1 MVLGMNVLS
10 IHHKTAAAI
19 AAALI
24 SFAAPQPGYAGPLED
39 AQASWSDALSAPASV
54 SLPVQ
59 RPRVAQARPVAEA
72 DYAQQSTVSAHPLPG
87 CTARQQRGFQLV
99 LGALSHCMGGR
110 LSGSEREVMVFDKT
124 ARQRSEAARL
134 ALREDPRQLMRLPLT
149 ASAGLSVPITQH
161 AQIGVEY
168 SFSEAGRTSPFQFRP
183 GGRPADE
190 LAGHSATFRVGLNL

>member
-1 MVLGMNVLS
+1 
-10 IHHKTAAAI
+10 
-19 AAALI
+19 
-24 SFAAPQPGYAGPLED
+24 
-39 AQASWSDALSAPASV
+39 
-54 SLPVQ
+54 
-59 RPRVAQARPVAEA
+59 
-72 DYAQQSTVSAHPLPG
+72 
-87 CTARQQRGFQLV
+87 
-99 LGALSHCMGGR
+99 
-110 LSGSEREVMVFDKT
+110 MVFDKT